1 MNSVLVSL
9 TSTLLVSFRSRIAL
23 QAEILALRHQI
34 NILRRSSQK
43 RPRLRVSD
51 RILWVWLSRLW
62 SNWRSALLIVRP
74 ETILRWH
81 RQGFRLYWRW
91 KSRRAGRP
99 DTAQEIRAL
108 IRKMCLANP
117 TWGAPRIHGEL
128 LKLGI
133 EVSQTTVLK
142 YMVRQPKPPSQSWRT
157 FLDNHI
163 KQLVSIDFFVVPTIN
178 FKLMFVFLVLAH
190 DRRRVIHFN
199 VTEHPTAAWTA
210 QQILQ
215 AFPWAT
221 APRCLLRDRDS
232 VYGETF
238 RRQVSSLEISE
249 VLTAPQSPWQS
260 PYVERLIGSFRR
272 ECLDRVLVLG
282 QDSLRRMLRSYIEY
296 YHDSRCHLGLNKDSP
311 ETREVQRPDK
321 GVVVEIPKVGGLHH
335 RYERRAA

>member
-1 MNSVLVSL
+1 MNSVLASL
-9 TSTLLVSFRSRIAL
+9 ISTLLISFRSRIAL

-34 NILRRSSQK
+34 NILRRSAPK
-43 RPRLRVSD
+43 RPRLRISD

-62 SNWRSALLIVRP
+62 SNWRSSLLIVRP

-81 RQGFRLYWRW
+81 RRGFRLYWRW

-99 DTAQEIRAL
+99 DTAQEIRGL

-117 TWGAPRIHGEL
+117 TWGAPRIHGEM

-133 EVSQTTVLK
+133 EVSQTTVAK
-142 YMVRQPKPPSQSWRT
+142 YMVRQPKPPSQSWRA

-190 DRRRVIHFN
+190 ERRRVIHFN

-215 AFPWAT
+215 AFSWDK
-221 APRCLLRDRDS
+221 APRYLLRDRDS
-232 VYGETF
+232 IYGETF

-249 VLTAPQSPWQS
+249 VLTAPRSPWQS
-260 PYVERLIGSFRR
+260 PYVERLIGSIRR
-272 ECLDRVLVLG
+272 ECLDCVIVLG
-282 QDSLRRMLRSYIEY
+282 EESLRQVLRSYIEY
-296 YHDSRCHLGLNKDSP
+296 YHGSRCHLGLNKDSP
-311 ETREVQRPDK
+311 ETRCCRS
-321 GVVVEIPKVGGLHH
+321 
-335 RYERRAA
+335 